1 MKVNR
6 YVTPAVKVTFCV
18 KMVVAPLA
26 VATPPEMLTPEPA
39 VQPVLAAKVGLV
51 TISGFEAGHRPTMRG
66 TAKSP
71 LVNVAAAVV
80 TVVVPTAERVAT
92 GYLPPVTVIG
102 IYAALRATLNPHMLK
117 LHQMR

>member
-1 MKVNR
+1 MLVYVKVNR

-18 KMVVAPLA
+18 NIVVAPLA

-51 TISGFEAGHRPTMRG
+51 TISGLEAGHKPTIRG

-71 LVNVAAAVV
+71 LVKVAAAVV

-92 GYLPPVTVIG
+92 GYLPPVMVIA
-102 IYAALRATLNPHMLK
+102 IYNPRNK
-117 LHQMR
+117 